1 MYVILKDYQTSTGF
15 QLFKDDYVL
24 KCVEHTFGLVGSN
37 ETSVTIPVFKE
48 DRIIYNTFIGIPRYY
63 RINSQNNHRFY
74 VDSVSSCSTIVLL
87 YFFLVVGQC
96 SLQLNYMNQSFDILF
111 SCVIKIFLFFID

>member
-1 MYVILKDYQTSTGF
+1 MKVVCGLKQKMDNESLSSCFSSPKKNYITRLLYDIDDVDEINMYVILKDYQTSSGF

-48 DRIIYNTFIGIPRYY
+48 DRIIYNTFIGIP
-63 RINSQNNHRFY
+63 
-74 VDSVSSCSTIVLL
+74 T
-87 YFFLVVGQC
+87 
-96 SLQLNYMNQSFDILF
+96 DIIGL
-111 SCVIKIFLFFID
+111 IPNK